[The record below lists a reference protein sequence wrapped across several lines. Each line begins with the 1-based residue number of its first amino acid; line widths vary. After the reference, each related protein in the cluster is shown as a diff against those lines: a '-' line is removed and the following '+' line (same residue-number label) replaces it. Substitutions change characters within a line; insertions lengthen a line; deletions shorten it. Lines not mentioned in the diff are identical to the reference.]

1 MDFKEKSFEK
11 VYENIKHLV
20 TIQENM
26 DKIRIDCLRNDLIY
40 SILSNKSD
48 YIKDYYKDPFQ
59 EIISEFKD
67 DKIKIKYNSDQQE
80 LIMAIDHILTIKNI
94 NSFRK
99 PEQNKNLIEKKI
111 KINNLEFHVILENKN
126 IYIEVLT
133 NQKTYTFII
142 GNGDFNANNFD
153 DICELIEDKKVTFF
167 EKNNDFYLELKHNFS
182 FPLKYCIEK
191 TNIIKLNNFMNLFN
205 EDGDNKYNGDIK
217 ISKYIKDINSKNNKI
232 LKRMENIITEIKEK
246 KKQINKDNAAMG
258 KNIVTMD
265 EDADIMIFPKIRFP
279 LNRVDKGVKL
289 ESYIIGKIDDFN
301 LINNKLTQI
310 YNEEELKYDL
320 IYRASERRD
329 LAKTFKEKCKNIR
342 GTLIVVKTDEKKI
355 FGGFTTQLWDDSERN
370 YDDDKAF
377 CFSLNKKKIYE
388 LKPYCSA
395 IGCDKGSGPRF
406 NYMFMIYNKFF
417 LKGGKLFSENI
428 SHYNGQKEDFELT
441 DGEEQFLVEEL
452 EVFKITRI

>member
-1 MDFKEKSFEK
+1 MDFKEQPFEK

-20 TIQENM
+20 TIQENR
-26 DKIRIDCLRNDLIY
+26 DVIRIDCLRNDLIY
-40 SILSNKSD
+40 SILRNKST
-48 YIKDYYKDPFQ
+48 YIKDYFYEDPFK
-59 EIISEFKD
+59 EIISEFED
-67 DKIKIKYNSDQQE
+67 DKIKIKYNSNEE
-80 LIMAIDHILTIKNI
+80 LTMIIDHILTIKNI
-94 NSFRK
+94 NSHRK

-142 GNGDFNANNFD
+142 GNGDFNANNFG

-167 EKNNDFYLELKHNFS
+167 EKNNDFYLEIKHNFS

-289 ESYIIGKIDDFN
+289 KSYIIGKIDDFN

-310 YNEEELKYDL
+310 YNEEELKYSL
-320 IYRASERRD
+320 IYRASEHRD
-329 LAKTFKEKCKNIR
+329 LAKIFKEKCKDIR
-342 GTLIVVKTDEKKI
+342 GTLIIVKTDEKKI
-355 FGGFTTQLWDDSERN
+355 FGGFTTQLWDDSEKN
-370 YDDDKAF
+370 YNDDKAF
-377 CFSLNKKKIYE
+377 CFSLNKKK
-388 LKPYCSA
+388 
-395 IGCDKGSGPRF
+395 
-406 NYMFMIYNKFF
+406 YMN
-417 LKGGKLFSENI
+417 
-428 SHYNGQKEDFELT
+428 
-441 DGEEQFLVEEL
+441 
-452 EVFKITRI
+452 